1 MKPWTFTSND
11 GRFEM
16 TMTPLVDRQDEI
28 NFGIIKN
35 LGHQVFGRFAG
46 WVVLDDGSRLEI
58 KDLLGFAEK
67 ITNHY

>member
-11 GRFEM
+11 GRFEL
-16 TMTPLVDRQDEI
+16 TMTPILDRQDDI
-28 NFGIIKN
+28 NFVIIKN
-35 LGHQVFGRFAG
+35 LGHQVFGRYSG